1 MSIYLHLVTDA
12 LERWRDRIAFHAD
25 ARELT
30 YSQTAELIGCTM
42 SGLRARGVRAGDCV
56 AVLAPN
62 SPEAWITCTAVQFLG
77 ACSLGLHARSSAAD
91 HAFECADAGV
101 RLLAVDARFSDAASK
116 VEGTVVDMAELVAGA
131 ALTLDPEV
139 ADDEDLVE
147 LLYTGGTTGRPKG
160 VEQPHRSRAAIALSS
175 QLAYELPVRP
185 RYLAS
190 APITHASGHFVVPT
204 LMRGGTVVLMDGFNP
219 EELVQ
224 TVNDQ
229 QVSLAFL
236 VPSMIYKL
244 LDAFPGEIQMPSL
257 ERVVY
262 GASPMAPSRLI
273 EAHERIGRVFTQIY
287 GQTETLALGTALL
300 SDEHDLND
308 AARLASCGRQVPGT
322 IVALLGDDN
331 RPVGPD
337 EVGEMCVRSPGVMR
351 GYRNQPALTA
361 ETMAGGWLHTGD
373 MARRDLA
380 GYLTIVDRRKDFIIT
395 GGFNVYSREIEDVI
409 ASDPTVAVVAVFGV
423 PDPVWGESVKA
434 VVVPA
439 AGADVNV
446 AALTKAVRDA
456 KGPVH
461 APKSIDVVD
470 QVPLTPV
477 GKVDKRALRN
487 QYWEGRERA
496 VS

>member
-1 MSIYLHLVTDA
+1 
-12 LERWRDRIAFHAD
+12 
-25 ARELT
+25 
-30 YSQTAELIGCTM
+30 
-42 SGLRARGVRAGDCV
+42 
-56 AVLAPN
+56 
-62 SPEAWITCTAVQFLG
+62 
-77 ACSLGLHARSSAAD
+77 
-91 HAFECADAGV
+91 
-101 RLLAVDARFSDAASK
+101 
-116 VEGTVVDMAELVAGA
+116 
-131 ALTLDPEV
+131 
-139 ADDEDLVE
+139 
-147 LLYTGGTTGRPKG
+147 
-160 VEQPHRSRAAIALSS
+160 
-175 QLAYELPVRP
+175 
-185 RYLAS
+185 
-190 APITHASGHFVVPT
+190 
-204 LMRGGTVVLMDGFNP
+204 MRGGTVVLMDGFNP

-229 QVSLAFL
+229 RVSLAFL

-273 EAHERIGRVFTQIY
+273 EAHERIGQVFTQIY

-331 RPVGPD
+331 QPVGPD

-351 GYRNQPALTA
+351 GYRNQPELTA

-373 MARRDLA
+373 MARRDAA

-439 AGADVNV
+439 AGAEVDV

-477 GKVDKRALRN
+477 GKVDKRALRS